1 MSREL
6 GDREVVRVVQS
17 SQSGSVVVNCAED
30 GVASSEAAA
39 RARASGSLSSVLGP
53 RATRISV
60 TSYEEEA
67 TPPPGGIEK
76 LCMIVDRFESDA
88 RRISRGSMLDAEGA
102 SSPTIGG
109 GGGAGPATR
118 QPHPRKASHQPARSP
133 RLSPRPPLAGQR
145 SHHDL
150 MLLSPNS
157 RAKGSGPVTSFVE
170 SVRKS
175 SFSSKMAEIFDGDSP
190 TGGGGFSVVSCA
202 AAAAVSEVAATVAV
216 NCTAATDDEDDEGED
231 DDRLIGG
238 GGSEVTWRVA
248 SSISSSSSSAS
259 SADHASS
266 MSKKGKPSPRLRGW
280 IDNRVA

>member
-1 MSREL
+1 M
-6 GDREVVRVVQS
+6 VRVVQS

-30 GVASSEAAA
+30 GVATSEAAA

-102 SSPTIGG
+102 SSPSTGG
-109 GGGAGPATR
+109 GGGGGGPATR

-190 TGGGGFSVVSCA
+190 SGGGGFSVVSCA

-216 NCTAATDDEDDEGED
+216 NCTAATDDEDDGE
-231 DDRLIGG
+231 DDRLIGGGGGDG

-248 SSISSSSSSAS
+248 SSISSSSSSS
-259 SADHASS
+259 SACADHVSS
-266 MSKKGKPSPRLRGW
+266 MSKLRNPSPKLRGKG
-280 IDNRVA
+280 